1 MLKRWYDY
9 VNQMSESIEALT
21 TINGRRIVYLIVHS
35 KRAKRLRVTVKDAR
49 VTVTLPA
56 GVRVNEAEKMLQQH
70 SIWLLKH
77 LDAAPRHRAPTRTLP
92 VDVILHR
99 GEATRLEVV
108 QEIERRSRVRVE
120 NKTGR
125 LVVRVPAGTHEPP
138 RRLIVPW
145 LKQQARSEIEA
156 VVRRQ
161 AARMGVTYKA
171 ISIRDQRT
179 RWGSCSNQ
187 GSLSFNWRLIMAP
200 PAVLEYMVIH
210 ELAHRRQ
217 QNHSKAFWQ
226 VVAQYYP
233 EFKAA
238 RAWLRANAPLLR
250 LEDTI

>member
-1 MLKRWYDY
+1 
-9 VNQMSESIEALT
+9 
-21 TINGRRIVYLIVHS
+21 
-35 KRAKRLRVTVKDAR
+35 VKDAR

-70 SIWLLKH
+70 SAWLLKH
-77 LDAAPRHRAPTRTLP
+77 LDAAPRHSAPARTLP
-92 VDVILHR
+92 VNIILLR

-108 QEIERRSRVRVE
+108 QEIERRSRLRVE
-120 NKTGR
+120 KKAGR

-145 LKQQARSEIEA
+145 LKQQARDEIET

-200 PAVLEYMVIH
+200 PAVLEYVVIH
-210 ELAHRRQ
+210 ELAHRKQ

-226 VVAQYYP
+226 VVAHYCP
-233 EFKAA
+233 EYKTA